1 MDFPIQSLMDEEKV
15 QAWVLDHFHPQ
26 GLCCPKC
33 QASVAEARKFRKT
46 ETSGLQVYR
55 CKHCE
60 SIYNLYTG
68 TVFAGTQFR
77 PSQVVLL
84 LRGVCQGVSSAQLGR
99 ELGLSRQTVLS
110 IRRKLQT
117 SAEQIQPEAALPDA
131 EVETDEM
138 FQNAGEKGDKHV
150 DASDPPRRRGN
161 KRRGHGTYDNDRP
174 PIVGTKGRESG
185 LLRLRVVR
193 HTDSATFI
201 SGRCRLQRCIRMV
214 GAAITVFSAP
224 VKLFS
229 IRMASGQET
238 QTVMVFTRSIQI
250 RLKVPGRR
258 CETSFVPFVAFIKSS
273 SPVTSQSVSS
283 S

>member
-1 MDFPIQSLMDEEKV
+1 M
-15 QAWVLDHFHPQ
+15 
-26 GLCCPKC
+26 
-33 QASVAEARKFRKT
+33 
-46 ETSGLQVYR
+46 
-55 CKHCE
+55 
-60 SIYNLYTG
+60 
-68 TVFAGTQFR
+68 
-77 PSQVVLL
+77 
-84 LRGVCQGVSSAQLGR
+84 
-99 ELGLSRQTVLS
+99 
-110 IRRKLQT
+110 
-117 SAEQIQPEAALPDA
+117 
-131 EVETDEM
+131 
-138 FQNAGEKGDKHV
+138 NAGEKGDKHV

-193 HTDSATFI
+193 HTDSATLSTHVHQFTLPT
-201 SGRCRLQRCIRMV
+201 S
-214 GAAITVFSAP
+214 TVYTDGWRGYNRILSAP

-250 RLKVPGRR
+250 RLKVSGRR